1 MQHTKAIQHAV
12 SKARAMDVDPPPRRE
27 MMTAVEIPAMP
38 KKNTASVV
46 EGPSTAENLSRLDR
60 TIAVQNAIKVQM
72 ENERAKRNERTKDE
86 PDGGLRRM
94 MAPPK
99 EGRKVMEARKVNGER
114 DDDPS
119 MSASSHKK
127 NTWDEKDRDKPPPP
141 ARTQKK
147 EPGKKLADKQKKN
160 GPSNLTRESD
170 EAFLK
175 SLPNPIVL
183 QLNQKPFD
191 IRQCLRATKVEGLT
205 IGQLMELSP
214 SIRRT
219 VQACLKT
226 VPREER
232 VLLNEEYPSLLLGEP
247 EAEELRVLLSR
258 VERSKTD
265 THGFR
270 AAIMGTKCEI
280 LLDGGSCVN
289 VIRRGFLE
297 QIGITNHTPYSSF
310 TLKGLTG
317 NAGVAGEAP
326 SVPID
331 IQGIMIPAGC
341 VIVDSVDF
349 NILLGRPFLEA
360 CHGHTEWST
369 ASTILQVQGFKIAID
384 GRARTIPKV
393 SRLSIHG
400 DQDDPSAK
408 SAEEDSTDGS
418 SDGSSTDDEETS
430 ASEKE
435 DEADEGYSLL
445 IQSIQEGKVER
456 TNAQQLRK
464 DDENGEIVN
473 CWFLRAIFPEPPELD
488 GRQPVSCF
496 SVSES
501 SGLIPPKPSD
511 PRFEAA
517 PIMVNNSYGFH
528 LEAPR
533 CRDRLT
539 NTPVMLLPGLE
550 ERSVY
555 VGDIPEVHE
564 NLPKIQRIF
573 QEHPECFPK
582 EGEMSRTLNAD
593 LLEAPASFHLKPGSK
608 FPRAY
613 NKKYSPGQI
622 ATLCEYRDQMVRAGK
637 MRRSGSPASCN
648 PLLIQKKDGSYR
660 VCVNF
665 IPVNKLIA
673 PMAWPLPDPITEIYK
688 LQGCEFL
695 SLWDCKDGYLQSP
708 IAEESRFLTAV
719 AFPDGLYEYNVLPM
733 GLIDSMQWYTRHMGE
748 VFSTIKDRL
757 GNFVDDMA
765 TGDADFFLHFRTV
778 EEVLA
783 RMDEFNGSFSGKKSA
798 FFVKQREFLGRI
810 VGNSQISAD
819 PKKLFKME
827 YWPVPQNVTELR
839 GFVGFA
845 LFLCDFISNF
855 SAMAAP
861 LFPLYK
867 LHKDPKAFV
876 EKWLSDPKYI
886 EAFRAIQIALVTA
899 PVLIMM
905 DHKRPVILSADTSD
919 FASGHVIAHCLT
931 LEDDERIDINVKYQ
945 PIVFGSRKLS
955 GAESR
960 YFATERE
967 LLGLVYCLV
976 KHSHLLEGK
985 EIHVFIDHRAL
996 LYLHNL
1002 SSRSARLTRWTFI
1015 IAQFRITIHHR
1026 PGRDMKDSDPLS
1038 RIHHKN
1044 ITGEDLPDIGMEDA
1058 MEMEENKRLMKVLLI
1073 SEDQEPFVSIVAAL
1087 QGDPLTYLDKDT
1099 RRKIM
1104 SILPKYFVAQ
1114 GQLFKRTSGGS
1125 PRQYVPPG
1133 KVASVLE
1140 NTHGSTIMGHLGVV
1154 ATYTLIAEGYF
1165 WPGMYADV
1173 KKHLS
1178 TCDACQRFQ
1187 TRDPTR
1193 YRFHR
1198 LPPPQTIF
1206 HTMGLDAVGP
1216 LPMSNGKRFVLNMV
1230 DYLSGWVVSVAVASL
1245 AGNVIVKTVE
1255 KHWARQYGYPQR
1267 IITDNG
1273 SSLSAGVFKEWCIR
1287 HEVDLDPASAYHPE
1301 TNGMVERYNGFMVRQ
1316 LARIIQWDGLAE
1328 SAWASILDRVTWTW
1342 RTQIKQTRGVSP
1354 FEILFGQRPRLPWD
1368 MDHTKMMD
1376 MEEREEVDE
1385 ERRGILEVLRATVR
1399 QRIINEHKWSTEAAD
1414 LSLPRKYEVGDEV
1427 LVHQSALL
1435 KQWSG
1440 KLSPR
1445 WKGPFAIFEA
1455 LPGDTYRLSEK
1466 VEGQWRRYYG
1476 GRPVNHSRLK
1486 PYKRDNQY

>member
-1 MQHTKAIQHAV
+1 
-12 SKARAMDVDPPPRRE
+12 MDVDPPPRRE
-27 MMTAVEIPAMP
+27 LMTAVEIPVMP
-38 KKNTASVV
+38 KKKV
-46 EGPSTAENLSRLDR
+46 
-60 TIAVQNAIKVQM
+60 TIAVESPAATKNMSERERTAVVHHTIKSRL
-72 ENERAKRNERTKDE
+72 ENEQALRQERKADDA
-86 PDGGLRRM
+86 DGGLPRRTM
-94 MAPPK
+94 SPK
-99 EGRKVMEARKVNGER
+99 GSRKAMEARKVNGER
-114 DDDPS
+114 KGSS
-119 MSASSHKK
+119 MDASSDKK
-127 NTWDEKDRDKPPPP
+127 NFWDEKEQHKPP
-141 ARTQKK
+141 K
-147 EPGKKLADKQKKN
+147 EQSKILADKKKKK
-160 GPSNLTRESD
+160 GSSTLSRESD
-170 EAFLK
+170 EAFWK
-175 SLPNPIVL
+175 SLPSPIVL

-191 IRQCLRATKVEGLT
+191 IRQCLRTAKVEGLT

-219 VQACLKT
+219 VQASLKT

-232 VLLNEEYPSLLLGEP
+232 VMLNEEYPSLLLGES
-247 EAEELRVLLSR
+247 EAEELQVLLNR

-270 AAIMGTKCEI
+270 AAIMGTNCET

-297 QIGITNHTPYSSF
+297 EVGITNHTPHSSF

-317 NAGVAGEAP
+317 SAGVSGEAP
-326 SVPID
+326 NIPID

-349 NILLGRPFLEA
+349 NLLLGRPFLEA
-360 CHGHTEWST
+360 CNGHTEWST
-369 ASTILQVQGFKIAID
+369 ASTILKVQGFKIVID

-393 SRLSIHG
+393 SRLLLQYREESTSNAG
-400 DQDDPSAK
+400 DNGLESHSEESDSDEEGSPTSEQDD
-408 SAEEDSTDGS
+408 D
-418 SDGSSTDDEETS
+418 
-430 ASEKE
+430 
-435 DEADEGYSLL
+435 ADEGYSLL
-445 IQSIQEGKVER
+445 IQNIQEGHVER
-456 TNAQQLRK
+456 ISADQIQE
-464 DDENGEIVN
+464 DDHNGEIVN
-473 CWFLRAIFPEPPELD
+473 CWFLQAIFPEPPQLD
-488 GRQPVSCF
+488 GRSRVSCL
-496 SVSES
+496 SIAES
-501 SGLIPPKPSD
+501 PGPLQSKSYHPMFD
-511 PRFEAA
+511 AA

-555 VGDIPEVHE
+555 VGNIPEVHE
-564 NLPKIQRIF
+564 NLSEIQRIF
-573 QEHPECFPK
+573 QDHQECFPK

-593 LLEAPASFHLKPGSK
+593 LLEAPASFHLKPGSN

-622 ATLCEYRDQMVRAGK
+622 ATLCEYRDQMVKAGK
-637 MRRSGSPASCN
+637 MRRSSSPASCN
-648 PLLIQKKDGSYR
+648 PLLILKKDGSYR
-660 VCVNF
+660 VCINF

-708 IAEESRFLTAV
+708 IAENSRFLTAV

-748 VFSTIKDRL
+748 VFSPIKDRL

-765 TGDADFFLHFRTV
+765 TGDAEFQVHFSTV

-810 VGNSQISAD
+810 VGDSRISAD
-819 PKKLFKME
+819 PKKLLKME

-876 EKWLSDPKYI
+876 DKWISDPKYM

-899 PVLIMM
+899 PVLVMM
-905 DHKRPVILSADTSD
+905 DHKRPVIISADTSD
-919 FASGHVIAHCLT
+919 YATGHVIAHCLNP
-931 LEDDERIDINVKYQ
+931 EDDERIDINVKYQ

-967 LLGLVYCLV
+967 LLGLVYCLT

-1038 RIHHKN
+1038 RIYHKN
-1044 ITGEDLPDIGMEDA
+1044 ITGEDLPDIGVEDE
-1058 MEMEENKRLMKVLLI
+1058 MEMDANKRLMRVLLI
-1073 SEDQEPFVSIVAAL
+1073 SENQEPFISIVAAL
-1087 QGDPLTYLDKDT
+1087 QGDPLTYLDKAQ
-1099 RRKIM
+1099 RGRIM
-1104 SILPKYFVAQ
+1104 SMLPKYFVAQ
-1114 GQLFKRTSGGS
+1114 GRLFKRTPNGT

-1133 KVASVLE
+1133 EVSMVLE
-1140 NTHGSTIMGHLGVV
+1140 NTHGSTVMGHLGVV

-1165 WPGMYADV
+1165 WPGMYADI

-1193 YRFHR
+1193 YRYHR

-1216 LPMSNGKRFVLNMV
+1216 LPLSSGKRFVLNMV

-1245 AGNVIVKTVE
+1245 AGNVVTKTVE
-1255 KHWARQYGYPQR
+1255 KHWARQYGYPHR

-1273 SSLSAGVFKEWCIR
+1273 SSLSAGAFKDWCIQ
-1287 HEVDLDPASAYHPE
+1287 HEIDLDPASAYHPE

-1328 SAWASILDRVTWTW
+1328 HAWASILDRVTWTW

-1354 FEILFGQRPRLPWD
+1354 FEILFGQRARLPWD
-1368 MDHTKMMD
+1368 QDHTTMMD
-1376 MEEREEVDE
+1376 MEEREEIDE

-1399 QRIINEHKWSTEAAD
+1399 QRILNEHQWSTEAAG
-1414 LSLPRKYEVGDEV
+1414 LPLPRNYEVGDEV

-1445 WKGPFAIFEA
+1445 WKGPFVIFEA
-1455 LPGDTYRLSEK
+1455 LPGGAYRLSEE
-1466 VEGQWRRYYG
+1466 VEGQWKRYYG

-1486 PYKRDNQY
+1486 PYKRNNMD